1 VPLECPHLVFANGI
15 VMPLRSAL
23 YSQRSLVL
31 ALIALLGCGFLATSL
46 LSYYASRASIRDN
59 IVNTE
64 LPLTSDT
71 VYSEI
76 QKDLVRPILISSM
89 MARDTFMR
97 DWVVAGERDPEQMT
111 RYLNEVMTHYDA
123 YTAFF
128 VSNSSLTYYHAKGV
142 LKKIKADEPRDAW
155 YFRVRDMAPQYEIN
169 VDPDLA
175 NHDSLTFFINYKV
188 YDYNDQFIGAA
199 GVGLTVDAVIK
210 LIDKYQQRYQ
220 RSVYFV
226 DTFGRLVLTG
236 AEGGPQ
242 GSRVGQSLSELDS
255 MKELLAKLPKPHSGS
270 YEYSAQGQGH
280 FLNVRFIPEL
290 NWYLFVD
297 KREDSALGA
306 IRQSLYLNLLICL
319 IVTLIVLALL
329 NRVVHRYQRKIE
341 TQATL
346 DSLTDLPN
354 RRGFDLLA
362 VQAMHEAQRDP
373 KPLTALLLDLDH
385 FKRLN
390 DTYGHLAG
398 DQVLAGFARDLE
410 SCLRQSDIV
419 CRWGGEEFIVL
430 LKDTD
435 SKKGLMIAE
444 KIRQQIEQQR
454 YAYQGQSLQVTVSI
468 GLTTLQPDDT
478 LHNLLS
484 RADHAMYRAKQAG
497 RNRTCVEMPHSD
509 YE

>member
-1 VPLECPHLVFANGI
+1 
-15 VMPLRSAL
+15 MPLHSPL

-31 ALIALLGCGFLATSL
+31 TLIALLGAGFLATSF
-46 LSYYASRASIRDN
+46 LSYYASRASIRDS

-89 MARDTFMR
+89 MSRDTFMR
-97 DWVVAGERDPEQMT
+97 DWVVNGEQDAEKMT
-111 RYLNEVMTHYDA
+111 RYLNEVMTHYGA

-128 VSNSSLTYYHAKGV
+128 VSNTSLTYYHAKGV
-142 LKKIKADEPRDAW
+142 LKQVKSTEPRDAW
-155 YFRVRDMAPQYEIN
+155 YFRVRDMADPYEIN

-175 NHDSLTFFINYKV
+175 NKDNLTFFINYKV
-188 YDYNDQFIGAA
+188 YDYNNRFIGAA

-226 DTFGRLVLTG
+226 DNFGRLVLTG

-242 GSRVGQSLSELDS
+242 GAHIGQKLGDLDY
-255 MKELLAKLPKPHSGS
+255 MKDLVSQLPKPHSGS
-270 YEYSAQGQGH
+270 YEYSVQGQGH

-297 KREDSALGA
+297 KREDGALSE

-319 IVTLIVLALL
+319 FITLIVLLLL
-329 NRVVHRYQRKIE
+329 NRVIKRYQGKIQA
-341 TQATL
+341 QATL
-346 DSLTDLPN
+346 DSLTELPN

-362 VQAMHEAQRDP
+362 AQAMLEARREP
-373 KPLTALLLDLDH
+373 KPLTAMLLDLDH
-385 FKRLN
+385 FKVLN

-398 DQVLAGFARDLE
+398 DQVLIGFARDLE
-410 SCLRQSDIV
+410 SCLRHSDIV

-435 SKKGLMIAE
+435 GETGLMIAE
-444 KIRQQIEQQR
+444 KIRQHVEQQR
-454 YAYQGQSLQVTVSI
+454 YAYDGKELQLTVSI
-468 GLTTLQPDDT
+468 GLTTLQVDET
-478 LHNLLS
+478 LHTLLS

-497 RNRTCVEMPHSD
+497 RNRTCVEMPHSS

>member
-1 VPLECPHLVFANGI
+1 
-15 VMPLRSAL
+15 MPLHSPL

-31 ALIALLGCGFLATSL
+31 TLIALLGAGFLATSF
-46 LSYYASRASIRDN
+46 LSYYASRASIRDS

-89 MARDTFMR
+89 MSRDTFMR
-97 DWVVAGERDPEQMT
+97 DWVVNGEQDAEKMT
-111 RYLNEVMTHYDA
+111 RYLNEVMTHYGA

-128 VSNSSLTYYHAKGV
+128 VSNTSLTYYHAKGV
-142 LKKIKADEPRDAW
+142 LKQVKSTEPRDAW
-155 YFRVRDMAPQYEIN
+155 YFRVRDMADPYEIN

-175 NHDSLTFFINYKV
+175 NKDNLTFFINYKV
-188 YDYNDQFIGAA
+188 YDYNNRFIGAA

-226 DTFGRLVLTG
+226 DNFGRLVLTG

-242 GSRVGQSLSELDS
+242 GAHIGQKLGDLDY
-255 MKELLAKLPKPHSGS
+255 MKDLVSQLPKPHSGS
-270 YEYSAQGQGH
+270 YEYSVQGQGH

-297 KREDSALGA
+297 KREDGALSE

-319 IVTLIVLALL
+319 LVTLIVLLLL
-329 NRVVHRYQRKIE
+329 NRVIKRYQGKIQA
-341 TQATL
+341 QATL
-346 DSLTDLPN
+346 DSLTELPN

-362 VQAMHEAQRDP
+362 AQAMLEARREP
-373 KPLTALLLDLDH
+373 KPLTAMLLDLDH
-385 FKRLN
+385 FKVLN

-398 DQVLAGFARDLE
+398 DQVLIGFARDLE
-410 SCLRQSDIV
+410 SCLRHSDIV

-435 SKKGLMIAE
+435 GETGLMIAE
-444 KIRQQIEQQR
+444 KIRQHVEQQR
-454 YAYQGQSLQVTVSI
+454 YAYDGKELQLTVSI
-468 GLTTLQPDDT
+468 GLTTLQVDET
-478 LHNLLS
+478 LHTLLS

-497 RNRTCVEMPHSD
+497 RNRTCVEMPHSS

>member
-1 VPLECPHLVFANGI
+1 
-15 VMPLRSAL
+15 MSLRSPL
-23 YSQRSLVL
+23 YSQRSLVVT
-31 ALIALLGCGFLATSL
+31 LIALLGCGFLATSL
-46 LSYYASRASIRDN
+46 LSYYASRSSIRDN

-89 MARDTFMR
+89 MSRDTFMR
-97 DWVVAGERDPEQMT
+97 DWVVGGERDPEQMT
-111 RYLNEVMTHYDA
+111 RYLNEVMTHYGA

-128 VSNSSLTYYHAKGV
+128 VSNSTLTYYHAKGV
-142 LKKIKADEPRDAW
+142 LKKISADAPRDAW
-155 YFRVRDMAPQYEIN
+155 YFRVRDMATPYEIN

-175 NHDSLTFFINYKV
+175 NQDNLTFFINYKV
-188 YDYNDQFIGAA
+188 YDYQDNFIGAA

-210 LIDKYQQRYQ
+210 LIDRYQQRYQ

-226 DTFGRLVLTG
+226 NTQGRIVLTG

-242 GSRVGQSLSELDS
+242 GARAGQSLLELDS
-255 MKELLAKLPKPHSGS
+255 LRDLHAKLPKPHSGS
-270 YEYSAQGQGH
+270 YEYSTQDQRH
-280 FLNVRFIPEL
+280 FINVRFIPEL

-297 KREDSALGA
+297 KREDSALGD
-306 IRQSLYLNLLICL
+306 IRRSLYLNLLICL
-319 IVTLIVLALL
+319 VVTLIVLALL
-329 NRVVHRYQRKIE
+329 NGVVKRYQRKIE
-341 TQATL
+341 AQATL
-346 DSLTDLPN
+346 DSLTGLPN

-362 VQAMHEAQRDP
+362 AHAMHEAQREP
-373 KPLTALLLDLDH
+373 RPLAALLLDLDH

-398 DQVLAGFARDLE
+398 DQVLSGFARNLE

-435 SKKGLMIAE
+435 SATALMIAE
-444 KIRQQIEQQR
+444 KIRLLIEQQR
-454 YAYQGQSLQVTVSI
+454 YAYEGQSLQVTVSI
-468 GLTTLQPDDT
+468 GLTALQPDDT
-478 LHNLLS
+478 LHSLLS
-484 RADHAMYRAKQAG
+484 RADHAMYRAKQTG
-497 RNRTCVEMPHSD
+497 RNRTCVEMPHSS

>member
-1 VPLECPHLVFANGI
+1 
-15 VMPLRSAL
+15 MPLRSPL

-31 ALIALLGCGFLATSL
+31 TLIALLGAGFLATSF

-89 MARDTFMR
+89 MSRDTFMR
-97 DWVVAGERDPEQMT
+97 DWVVNGEHDPDQMT
-111 RYLNEVMTHYDA
+111 RYLNEVMTHYGA

-128 VSNSSLTYYHAKGV
+128 ISNSSLTYYHAKGV
-142 LKKIKADEPRDAW
+142 LKQVKIDEPRDAW
-155 YFRVRDMAPQYEIN
+155 YFRVRDMKEPYEIN

-175 NHDSLTFFINYKV
+175 NKDNLTFFINYKV
-188 YDYNDQFIGAA
+188 YDYDGRFIGAA

-236 AEGGPQ
+236 AEGGPE
-242 GSRVGQSLSELDS
+242 GARAGRSLGDLDS
-255 MKELLAKLPKPHSGS
+255 MKGLVSQLPKPHSGS
-270 YEYSAQGQGH
+270 YEYSVHGQGH

-297 KREDSALGA
+297 KREDGALSE

-319 IVTLIVLALL
+319 LVTSIVLVLL
-329 NRVVHRYQRKIE
+329 NRVIKRYQGKI
-341 TQATL
+341 QAQAIL
-346 DSLTDLPN
+346 DSLTELPN

-362 VQAMHEAQRDP
+362 AQAMHEAQREP

-385 FKRLN
+385 FKVLN
-390 DTYGHLAG
+390 DTHGHLAG
-398 DQVLAGFARDLE
+398 DQVLIGFARDLE
-410 SCLRQSDIV
+410 SCLRHSDIV

-435 SKKGLMIAE
+435 GETGQKIAE
-444 KIRQQIEQQR
+444 KIRQHVEKQR
-454 YAYQGQSLQVTVSI
+454 YAYNGKELRLTVSI
-468 GLTTLQPDDT
+468 GLTTLQPDET
-478 LHNLLS
+478 LHTLLS

-497 RNRTCVEMPHSD
+497 RNRTCVEMPHSVYD
-509 YE
+509 

>member
-1 VPLECPHLVFANGI
+1 
-15 VMPLRSAL
+15 MPLRSPL

-31 ALIALLGCGFLATSL
+31 TLVALLGAGFLATSF

-97 DWVVAGERDPEQMT
+97 DWVVNGEKDSDQMT
-111 RYLNEVMTHYDA
+111 RYLNEVMTHYGA

-128 VSNSSLTYYHAKGV
+128 VSNTSLTYYHAKGV
-142 LKKIKADEPRDAW
+142 LKQVKATEPRDAW
-155 YFRVRDMAPQYEIN
+155 YFRVRDMKDPYEIN

-175 NHDSLTFFINYKV
+175 NKDNLTFFINYKV
-188 YDYNDQFIGAA
+188 YDYNSRFIGAA

-226 DTFGRLVLTG
+226 DNFGRLVLTG

-242 GSRVGQSLSELDS
+242 GARIGQKLGELDG
-255 MKELLAKLPKPHSGS
+255 MKDLVNRLPKPHSGS
-270 YEYSAQGQGH
+270 YEYSVQGQGH

-297 KREDSALGA
+297 KREDSALGE

-319 IVTLIVLALL
+319 LVTLTVLVLL
-329 NRVVHRYQRKIE
+329 NQVIKRLQDKIQA
-341 TQATL
+341 QATL
-346 DSLTDLPN
+346 DSLTELPN

-362 VQAMHEAQRDP
+362 IQAMHEARREP
-373 KPLTALLLDLDH
+373 KPLSALLLDLDR
-385 FKRLN
+385 FKVLN

-398 DQVLAGFARDLE
+398 DQVLNGFAQDLK
-410 SCLRQSDIV
+410 SCLRHSDIV

-435 SKKGLMIAE
+435 GDGGQVIAE
-444 KIRQQIEQQR
+444 KIRQHVERQP
-454 YAYQGQSLQVTVSI
+454 YAYNGNRLQLTVSI

-478 LHNLLS
+478 LHTLLS
-484 RADHAMYRAKQAG
+484 RADHAMYRAKQSG
-497 RNRTCVEMPHSD
+497 RNRTCVEMAHSIH
-509 YE
+509 EPA

>member
-1 VPLECPHLVFANGI
+1 
-15 VMPLRSAL
+15 MPLHSPL

-31 ALIALLGCGFLATSL
+31 TLIALLGAGFLATSF
-46 LSYYASRASIRDN
+46 LSYYASRASIRDS

-89 MARDTFMR
+89 MSRDTFMR
-97 DWVVAGERDPEQMT
+97 DWVVNGEQDAEKMT
-111 RYLNEVMTHYDA
+111 RYLNEVMTHYGA

-128 VSNSSLTYYHAKGV
+128 VSNTSLTYYHAKGV
-142 LKKIKADEPRDAW
+142 LKQVKSTEPRDAW
-155 YFRVRDMAPQYEIN
+155 YFRVRDMADPYEIN

-175 NHDSLTFFINYKV
+175 NKDNLTFFINYKV
-188 YDYNDQFIGAA
+188 YDYNNRFIGAA

-226 DTFGRLVLTG
+226 DNFGRLVLTG

-242 GSRVGQSLSELDS
+242 GAHIGQKLGDLDY
-255 MKELLAKLPKPHSGS
+255 MKDLVSQLPKPHSGS
-270 YEYSAQGQGH
+270 YEYSVQGQGH

-297 KREDSALGA
+297 KREDGALSE

-319 IVTLIVLALL
+319 LVTLIVLLLL
-329 NRVVHRYQRKIE
+329 NRVIKRYQGKIQA
-341 TQATL
+341 QATL
-346 DSLTDLPN
+346 DSLTELPN

-362 VQAMHEAQRDP
+362 AQAMLEARREP
-373 KPLTALLLDLDH
+373 KPLTAMLLDLDH
-385 FKRLN
+385 FKVLN
-390 DTYGHLAG
+390 DIYGHLAG
-398 DQVLAGFARDLE
+398 DQVLIGFARDLE
-410 SCLRQSDIV
+410 SCLRHSDIV

-435 SKKGLMIAE
+435 GETGLMIAE
-444 KIRQQIEQQR
+444 KIRQHVEQQR
-454 YAYQGQSLQVTVSI
+454 YAYDGKELQLTVSI
-468 GLTTLQPDDT
+468 GLTTLQVDET
-478 LHNLLS
+478 LHTLLS

-497 RNRTCVEMPHSD
+497 RNRTCVEMPHSS

>member
-1 VPLECPHLVFANGI
+1 
-15 VMPLRSAL
+15 MPLRSPL

-31 ALIALLGCGFLATSL
+31 TLVALLGAGFLATSF

-97 DWVVAGERDPEQMT
+97 DWVVNGEKDSDQMT
-111 RYLNEVMTHYDA
+111 RYLNEVMTHYGA

-128 VSNSSLTYYHAKGV
+128 VSNTSLTYYHAKGV
-142 LKKIKADEPRDAW
+142 LKQVKTTEPRDAW
-155 YFRVRDMAPQYEIN
+155 YFRVRDMKDPYEIN

-175 NHDSLTFFINYKV
+175 NKDNLTFFINYKV
-188 YDYNDQFIGAA
+188 YDYNSRFIGAA
-199 GVGLTVDAVIK
+199 EVGLTVDAVIK

-226 DTFGRLVLTG
+226 DNFGRLVLTG

-242 GSRVGQSLSELDS
+242 GAHIGQKLSELDS
-255 MKELLAKLPKPHSGS
+255 MKDLVSRLPKPHSGS
-270 YEYSAQGQGH
+270 YEYSVQGQGH

-297 KREDSALGA
+297 KREDSALGE

-319 IVTLIVLALL
+319 LVTLIVLALL
-329 NRVVHRYQRKIE
+329 NRVIKRYQDKI
-341 TQATL
+341 QALAIL
-346 DSLTDLPN
+346 DSLTELPN

-362 VQAMHEAQRDP
+362 AQAMHEARREP

-385 FKRLN
+385 FKALN

-398 DQVLAGFARDLE
+398 DQVLIGFARDLE
-410 SCLRQSDIV
+410 SCLRHSDIV

-435 SKKGLMIAE
+435 GKTGLMIAE
-444 KIRQQIEQQR
+444 KIRQHVEEQR
-454 YAYQGQSLQVTVSI
+454 YAYNSQALHVTVSI
-468 GLTTLQPDDT
+468 GITTQQPDDT
-478 LHNLLS
+478 LHSLLS
-484 RADHAMYRAKQAG
+484 RADHAMYRAKQTG
-497 RNRTCVEMPHSD
+497 RNRTCAEKPHSS
-509 YE
+509 YEPA

>member
-1 VPLECPHLVFANGI
+1 
-15 VMPLRSAL
+15 MPLRSPL

-31 ALIALLGCGFLATSL
+31 TLIALLGAGFLATSF

-89 MARDTFMR
+89 MSRDTFMR
-97 DWVVAGERDPEQMT
+97 DWVVNGEHDPDQMT
-111 RYLNEVMTHYDA
+111 RYLNEVMTHYGA

-128 VSNSSLTYYHAKGV
+128 ISNSSLTYYHAKGV
-142 LKKIKADEPRDAW
+142 LKQVRIDEPRDAW
-155 YFRVRDMAPQYEIN
+155 YFRVRDMKEPYEIN

-175 NHDSLTFFINYKV
+175 NKDNLTFFINYKV
-188 YDYNDQFIGAA
+188 YDYEGRFIGAA

-236 AEGGPQ
+236 AEGGPE
-242 GSRVGQSLSELDS
+242 GARAGRSLGDLDS
-255 MKELLAKLPKPHSGS
+255 MKGLVSQLPKPHSGS
-270 YEYSAQGQGH
+270 YEYSVHGQGH

-297 KREDSALGA
+297 KREDGALSE

-319 IVTLIVLALL
+319 LVTSIVLVLL
-329 NRVVHRYQRKIE
+329 NRVIKRYQGKI
-341 TQATL
+341 QAQAIL
-346 DSLTDLPN
+346 DSLTELPN

-362 VQAMHEAQRDP
+362 AQAMHEAQREP

-385 FKRLN
+385 FKVLN
-390 DTYGHLAG
+390 DTHGHLAG
-398 DQVLAGFARDLE
+398 DQVLIGFARDLE
-410 SCLRQSDIV
+410 SCLRHSDIV

-435 SKKGLMIAE
+435 GETGQKIAE
-444 KIRQQIEQQR
+444 KIRQHVEKQR
-454 YAYQGQSLQVTVSI
+454 YAYNGKELQLTVSI
-468 GLTTLQPDDT
+468 GLTTLQPDET
-478 LHNLLS
+478 LHTLLS

-497 RNRTCVEMPHSD
+497 RNRTCVEMPHSV